1 LAQRGVIVSAILIA
15 VAAAAGLAIRFAH
28 LGLPFAVTKYGG
40 SALWALMIYW
50 IVSTVAGRWSPIRS
64 GLTAGVIAVAVECLK
79 LYRTPALD
87 AFRHTLA
94 GIILLGRV
102 FSIADLVVY
111 GLAIVCG
118 VVIDQMIRTGRRGG
132 RG

>member
-1 LAQRGVIVSAILIA
+1 MADR
-15 VAAAAGLAIRFAH
+15 R
-28 LGLPFAVTKYGG
+28 
-40 SALWALMIYW
+40 YW
-50 IVSTVAGRWSPIRS
+50 LVSTVAGRWSPIRS